1 MGLTPQQQ
9 QRIIEQESAWI
20 DSSFGG
26 IDLSAYPALNPL
38 PDNDFHDPRFARDY
52 RDTPFSRSAA
62 DLRKFLHNPD
72 SEALQRAGTE
82 IGNEELL
89 DEVRDI
95 RGGEIA
101 HEFKQQTPDYLPSD
115 RNYENIVELLAESL
129 LHRNDLM
136 IEDAVS
142 ELVEH
147 GHWTVANIKDA
158 WQTLKREGAAEL
170 QPGTPRD
177 LTTQERLHVIR
188 IAQQGN
194 VTLAIGQ
201 FLSYALDEEAP
212 GINVA
217 HDPRYRKICD
227 RATLFCFEAAQTDYT
242 PTPERRE
249 FLRRYCAGRPLTIAM
264 LQQAWTACQRNES
277 LHQRDELLGI
287 SQQRESEAP
296 SHTGL
301 DALDDRTV
309 ERLYHDSLRQYVKTV
324 KRGSGIMA

>member
-38 PDNDFHDPRFARDY
+38 PDDDFHDPRFARDY
-52 RDTPFSRSAA
+52 RDTPFSRNAA
-62 DLRKFLHNPD
+62 DLCKFLRNPD
-72 SEALQRAGTE
+72 SEALQRAGNE
-82 IGNEELL
+82 IGNEDLL
-89 DEVRDI
+89 EEVRDR
-95 RGGEIA
+95 RGGVIA
-101 HEFKQQTPDYLPSD
+101 HAFKQQTPDYLPSD

-136 IEDAVS
+136 VEDAVS

-147 GHWTVANIKDA
+147 GHWTISNIQDA
-158 WQTLKREGAAEL
+158 WNTLKREGAAEL

-177 LTTQERLHVIR
+177 LSAQERLHVIR

-212 GINVA
+212 SVNVA
-217 HDPRYRKICD
+217 YAPRYRKVCD
-227 RATLFCFEAAQTDYT
+227 RATLFCFEAAQADYT

-249 FLRRYCAGRPLTIAM
+249 FLRRYCGGRPLTLAM

-277 LHQRDELLGI
+277 LHERDELLGI
-287 SQQRESEAP
+287 RQHCESNTP
-296 SHTGL
+296 SEIGF
-301 DALDDRTV
+301 DALDDQTV
-309 ERLYHDSLRQYVKTV
+309 NRLYHDSLRRYAKAV
-324 KRGSGIMA
+324 KRGPGILA